1 MAPMTNEEAKQLIA
15 LLVETAGI
23 LSSDVNPTP
32 HQASYLTLRLLNAAK
47 ALSDATAQETDPEPP
62 LPF

>member
-1 MAPMTNEEAKQLIA
+1 MNEQERKELIT

-47 ALSDATAQETDPEPP
+47 ALSDATAQETDPEPS

>member
-1 MAPMTNEEAKQLIA
+1 MNEQERKELIT

-47 ALSDATAQETDPEPP
+47 ALSDAPSQETDPEPH

>member
-1 MAPMTNEEAKQLIA
+1 MNEQERKDLIA

-32 HQASYLTLRLLNAAK
+32 HQASYLTLQLLSAAK
-47 ALSDATAQETDPEPP
+47 ALSDATPQETDPEPP